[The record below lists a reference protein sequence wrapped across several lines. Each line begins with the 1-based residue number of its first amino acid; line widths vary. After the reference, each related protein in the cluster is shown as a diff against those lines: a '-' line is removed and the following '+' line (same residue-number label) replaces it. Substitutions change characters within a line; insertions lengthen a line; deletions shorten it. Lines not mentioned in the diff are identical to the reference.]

1 MIKNNITIVLFV
13 ISFILCFSNC
23 TKEEEEPAGGEIN
36 FQSLVAE
43 QDTIAPGETTI
54 IKATA
59 SGNQLEYH
67 WSASLGDILG
77 SGAEVVYA
85 ASPCQVGTNKISCKI
100 TSGRTHSETKT
111 IDIVV
116 YE

>member
-1 MIKNNITIVLFV
+1 MKKYTTIALYIFSLVLCV
-13 ISFILCFSNC
+13 AAC
-23 TKEEEEPAGGEIN
+23 TKEEEEPMGGEIN

-43 QDTIAPGETTI
+43 QDTIAPGETTKV
-54 IKATA
+54 KATA
-59 SGNQLEYH
+59 TGDQLEYH

-85 ASPCQVGTNKISCKI
+85 ASPCQAGTNKITCKI
-100 TSGRTHSETKT
+100 TSSSVQSESKT